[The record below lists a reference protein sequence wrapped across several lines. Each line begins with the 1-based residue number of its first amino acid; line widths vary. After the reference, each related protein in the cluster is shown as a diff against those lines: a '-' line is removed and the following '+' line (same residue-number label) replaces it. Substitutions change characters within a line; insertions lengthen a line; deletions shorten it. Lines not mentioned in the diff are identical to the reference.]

1 MNKLLEKK
9 ELTINVCPVML
20 FLLAQT
26 IQNNQEG
33 LLQNL
38 EKNLGLTASG
48 QEDIKAVIT
57 ELSEVS
63 KKYISEKLT
72 IS

>member
-1 MNKLLEKK
+1 MNKFLEKK

-20 FLLAQT
+20 FLLART

-63 KKYISEKLT
+63 KKYISENLT